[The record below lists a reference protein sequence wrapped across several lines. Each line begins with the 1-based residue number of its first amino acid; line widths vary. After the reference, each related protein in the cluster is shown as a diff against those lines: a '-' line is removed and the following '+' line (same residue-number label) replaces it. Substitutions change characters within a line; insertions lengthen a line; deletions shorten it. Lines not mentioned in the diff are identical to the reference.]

1 MANDSSAT
9 TRETPHVRIT
19 RSNTIM
25 NALKERAR
33 AVLNDQSID
42 PQTRAILRNAM
53 ETNDPW
59 LARLVRNAHA
69 HEGLVDAIESQEPQ
83 NGGGDTDR
91 NRIEALAEIICGGG
105 EEAAAALFVLMGT
118 LQSSAEPRVI
128 ANTVKHFAFTRCG
141 EFNLYGMVDTQI
153 AIVESEL
160 LARMT

>member
-9 TRETPHVRIT
+9 TRETPHVRTT
-19 RSNTIM
+19 RTNTIM

-33 AVLNDQSID
+33 GVLNDQSID

-53 ETNDPW
+53 ETNEPW
-59 LARLVRNAHA
+59 LARLVRNADA
-69 HEGLVDAIESQEPQ
+69 DEGVVDAIESQESQ

-91 NRIEALAEIICGGG
+91 NRIDALAEIICGGG

-118 LQSSAEPRVI
+118 LQGSAEPRVI

-141 EFNLYGMVDTQI
+141 EFNLYGMVDAQI
-153 AIVESEL
+153 AIVEGEL